1 MTTMLYERSKGPKL
15 LPAPQ
20 DHALLSEQV
29 STHGF
34 VSVTALF
41 DADAAHN
48 EIQWFTNFLSEKVG
62 ADIEVRV
69 RHWTYHELQH
79 LRPGNVADE
88 LAEQTDI
95 LLLVTHVDEVLPVA
109 VGRWVAAWLE
119 RAGPSSAA
127 VCLVGSSD
135 GAAAHAPVARNLQN
149 ACRHAQVEFFVSAF
163 KAQRPKAGTASFPN
177 SRSARLCMCGT
188 RRWGINE

>member
-1 MTTMLYERSKGPKL
+1 MTNVLYETSEAMKL
-15 LPAPQ
+15 LAPPQ
-20 DHALLSEQV
+20 ACALLAERV
-29 STHGF
+29 STQGL

-41 DADAAHN
+41 DGDAAHN
-48 EIQWFTNFLSEKVG
+48 EIQRFTDFLGEQLG

-79 LRPGNVADE
+79 LRPGKVADE

-109 VGRWVAAWLE
+109 VGRWVAAWLQQ
-119 RAGPSSAA
+119 AGASSAA

-135 GAAAHAPVARNLQN
+135 GAAAHAPVARNLRN
-149 ACRHAQVEFFVSAF
+149 ACQHAQVEFFVSTF
-163 KAQRPKAGTASFPN
+163 RAQRPKAATASSPN
-177 SRSARLCMCGT
+177 SRSARLCMYGI

>member
-1 MTTMLYERSKGPKL
+1 MLYGGSEGPKL
-15 LPAPQ
+15 LAAPH
-20 DHALLSEQV
+20 DPALLSEHLSAEGLV
-29 STHGF
+29 W
-34 VSVTALF
+34 VTALF
-41 DADAAHN
+41 DGDAAHD
-48 EIQWFTNFLSEKVG
+48 EIQRFTDFLGEQLG

-79 LRPGNVADE
+79 LRPGAVADE

-95 LLLVTHVDEVLPVA
+95 LLLMTHVDEVLPMA
-109 VGRWVAAWLE
+109 VGRWVAAWLQQ
-119 RAGPSSAA
+119 AGPSSAA

-135 GAAAHAPVARNLQN
+135 GVAAHAPVARNLRN
-149 ACRHAQVEFFVSAF
+149 ACEHAQVEFFVSAF
-163 KAQRPKAGTASFPN
+163 KAQRPKAGTASSPN